1 MRQLVQLQE
10 RYDDF
15 KQLDTELVSISRE
28 EKLGVEG
35 LGRIRERQGVKFV
48 LLTDYQN
55 KQTPSYSQG
64 AFLTYIIDKQGIIRA
79 VLPGTTHDRPPGQV
93 ILETARRVLKADRR
107 QRRSAKKGL
116 SPSQVL

>member
-10 RYDDF
+10 RYKEF
-15 KQLDTELVSISRE
+15 KNLDTELVSISRE
-28 EKLGVEG
+28 EKLDVEG

-79 VLPGTTHDRPPGQV
+79 VLPGTTYDRPSGQT
-93 ILETARRVLKADRR
+93 ILETTHSVLKTENE
-107 QRRSAKKGL
+107 
-116 SPSQVL
+116 